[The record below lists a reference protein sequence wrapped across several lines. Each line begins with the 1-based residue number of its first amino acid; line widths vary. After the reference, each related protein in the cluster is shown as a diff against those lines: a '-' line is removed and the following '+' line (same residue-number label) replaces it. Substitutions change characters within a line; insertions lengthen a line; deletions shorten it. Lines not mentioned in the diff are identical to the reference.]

1 MNDSLALILVKAKEV
16 NKWVPIEYLVKYD
29 IQEVDLLYLED
40 KGLILITK
48 SSSGDLLLKLTLKGY
63 HYFNK

>member
-1 MNDSLALILVKAKEV
+1 MNDSLALILVKDKEG

-29 IQEVDLLYLED
+29 IQEVELFNLED
-40 KGLILITK
+40 KDLILITK
-48 SSSGDLLLKLTLKGY
+48 RSSGYLLLKLTLKGY